1 MAPQIDALQS
11 FIHLNDSVP
20 SWLSNLDQLFA
31 SVTDH
36 NARFLELAR
45 FSTRLL
51 PNKNASTE
59 SLREGPVQQY
69 AVQGHTAAKANDLY
83 VPPNSVHQCL
93 PHASRA
99 RNAPINVNLRKRK
112 GSNASVI
119 SGQPRY
125 RTKSMVV
132 VYYDSAVQE
141 SFESLFR
148 SIASARNNLRK
159 GKTSAS
165 FKARIA
171 SLCTGEA
178 SNLAAGELSNLN
190 PKTMKAALGRRTLGP
205 EFGADD
211 KLLAFDEADKDLEV
225 TQNLCEVAAHQCLRD
240 GDCRLEI
247 EAMRKRFENCR
258 IIAKREVE
266 RLKEEEAREQE
277 EKEVAAKPVEEE
289 QLLQL
294 PAVKCIEATI
304 NPPPPLK
311 EIKFAG
317 TGIIEIDDG
326 SDKESVHIDLSAF
339 RTRTRRV

>member
-11 FIHLNDSVP
+11 FVHLNDNVP
-20 SWLSNLDQLFA
+20 SWLSKLDELTV
-31 SVTDH
+31 SVAEH

-45 FSTRLL
+45 SGTRTL
-51 PNKNASTE
+51 PKKTTSTE
-59 SLREGPVQQY
+59 SLREGPVHHY
-69 AVQGHTAAKANDLY
+69 AVEGHIAAKATDLY
-83 VPPNSVHQCL
+83 VPPNPVHQCL

-112 GSNASVI
+112 GSKASVL

-148 SIASARNNLRK
+148 SIAGARNNLRK

-165 FKARIA
+165 FKARMA
-171 SLCTGEA
+171 SLGMEEA
-178 SNLAAGELSNLN
+178 STPVAEELSMLN
-190 PKTMKAALGRRTLGP
+190 SKTMKVALGRRTPGLA
-205 EFGADD
+205 FGADE
-211 KLLAFDEADKDLEV
+211 KLSAFDEADKDLEV
-225 TQNLCEVAAHQCLRD
+225 TQTLCEVAAHQCLRD

-247 EAMRKRFENCR
+247 EGMREKLENCR
-258 IIAKREVE
+258 IIAKREVQ
-266 RLKEEEAREQE
+266 RLQEEEAREQE
-277 EKEVAAKPVEEE
+277 EKEAAAKPIQEE
-289 QLLQL
+289 QLPL
-294 PAVKCIEATI
+294 VKYTEANV

-311 EIKFAG
+311 EIKFTG
-317 TGIIEIDDG
+317 TGIIEIDDR
-326 SDKESVHIDLSAF
+326 SDAESVHLDLSAF